1 MKAMI
6 LHSTVHT
13 EGYCLRNNHCYG
25 YSEDERPYFE
35 GWGRLQLDKILRFDD
50 SDFELFL
57 YYGQVNDKK
66 STVTVTVPLD
76 ISSVACRRVLDF
88 TRWIPSA

>member
-1 MKAMI
+1 MI

-76 ISSVACRRVLDF
+76 ISSVALLES
-88 TRWIPSA
+88 P